1 MNKSWIRRSLATA
14 ATLFVVLLSGC
25 TVPRGPVK
33 SAPPPSVLPVLTVDY
48 VLGPP
53 RGDADTELAEL
64 SRCTEQAA
72 SLRRA
77 WILLQ
82 NKQPQ
87 SAVDVC
93 AEVLF
98 GREQPSPSAEAFARY
113 LRALAFERMGMSE
126 RGNYDRARAR
136 ELALDSRLRARI
148 EADLPAATPRSIN
161 IDSQKQAAHP
171 IATAQKR
178 TSWNPATPIASKLDP
193 MEKIYRLTVHH
204 SAIYLRDTS
213 LTTCAAQIKHI
224 QRDHMNPDRGYADIG
239 YHFLIDPAGRIWEGR
254 DLRWQGAHARGENNR
269 GNIGICLLGNFMR
282 GREGQRPTTAQ
293 LASLRQLIGDLSGH
307 YSIANDQIHCHK
319 DFVKTDCPGPL
330 LASQVQDIAQSLR
343 NQPTAARR
351 SGVASLPE

>member
-1 MNKSWIRRSLATA
+1 MNKSWICRSLATA
-14 ATLFVVLLSGC
+14 AALFVVLLSGC

-53 RGDADTELAEL
+53 RGDSDTELAEL

-87 SAVDVC
+87 STLDVC

-148 EADLPAATPRSIN
+148 EADLPASTPRVLN
-161 IDSQKQAAHP
+161 IDSAKQAAHP

-178 TSWNPATPIASKLDP
+178 ASWSPATPIASKLDP

-213 LTTCAAQIKHI
+213 ITTCAAQIKHI

-307 YSIANDQIHCHK
+307 YAIANDQIHCHK

-330 LASQVQDIAQSLR
+330 LASQVQEIAQSLR
-343 NQPTAARR
+343 TQPTAARK